1 MLPRIAVLLAAL
13 LAAAACSSE
22 GTSPD
27 CKEVC
32 RKEAA
37 CVDQVVVD
45 DDKDDE
51 EQNRFDQSECI
62 AACDALS
69 RDEVGKKL
77 VEKHTECAL
86 KAGKDCAALL
96 LCK

>member
-1 MLPRIAVLLAAL
+1 VLPRIAAL
-13 LAAAACSSE
+13 LTALLVAAACSSE
-22 GTSPD
+22 GTSND

-32 RKEAA
+32 RSEAA
-37 CVDQVVVD
+37 CVDQVGD
-45 DDKDDE
+45 DGKEDE

-77 VEKHTECAL
+77 VEKHTECAR
-86 KAGKDCAALL
+86 KNKDDCAALL
-96 LCK
+96 QCK

>member
-1 MLPRIAVLLAAL
+1 MLPRIAAL
-13 LAAAACSSE
+13 LTALLVAAACSSE
-22 GTSPD
+22 GTSNE

-37 CVDQVVVD
+37 CVDQVGD
-45 DDKDDE
+45 DGKEDE

-69 RDEVGKKL
+69 RDEVGKTL
-77 VEKHTECAL
+77 VEKHRECAL
-86 KAGKDCAALL
+86 KAKDCAALL
-96 LCK
+96 QCK

>member
-1 MLPRIAVLLAAL
+1 MLPRLSALLAAL
-13 LAAAACSSE
+13 LLAAACSGE
-22 GTSPD
+22 GTSSE

-37 CVDQVVVD
+37 CVDRVAD
-45 DDKDDE
+45 DDKEDE

-69 RDEVGKKL
+69 RDEVGNELVKKH
-77 VEKHTECAL
+77 KECAD
-86 KAGKDCAALL
+86 KAGDDCAALL
-96 LCK
+96 QCK